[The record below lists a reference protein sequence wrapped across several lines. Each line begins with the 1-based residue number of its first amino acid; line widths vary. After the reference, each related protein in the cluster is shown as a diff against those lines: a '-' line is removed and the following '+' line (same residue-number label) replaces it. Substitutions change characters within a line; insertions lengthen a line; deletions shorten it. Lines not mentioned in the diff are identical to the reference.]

1 MKILI
6 AIIVVLIVII
16 LFFIYRAKSTPP
28 ALPPPALP
36 PVPGEIPETKKGH
49 ILGVP
54 GIAITSP
61 AISEQLPRIPE
72 SMRSGFGQP
81 IEGTFSIR
89 NGSLHWPMVAI
100 FKISG
105 IDNIFI
111 AMNVQ
116 SQAQQESGGFIVP
129 SIDYADKVYILDLG
143 GKLINKDETK
153 TPILSANPDDVL
165 FSIVSVPAPLSLIP
179 SDILEELQRRALVAG
194 VLTRAPGTSTEEEM
208 AALKQKLLTPP
219 VNLPLRTPQI
229 MFVTLMAPNGTK
241 INNVR
246 IGEISH
252 GSNVFWA
259 ENYTGGLGGGYNNLG
274 YVTINQLADGSF
286 NIYVIVLSRRE
297 NKLNVRFRENS
308 GIMMS
313 GNWPI
318 PKAFRWSILHNEGT
332 VPIEQT
338 QQQVSSS
345 TSNVTPVVTAVVA
358 EAPAPIEA
366 V

>member
-61 AISEQLPRIPE
+61 AISEQLPRVQT
-72 SMRSGFGQP
+72 SVRGGFGHP
-81 IEGTFSIR
+81 LDGTFSIVD
-89 NGSLHWPMVAI
+89 GSIHWPLVAF
-100 FKISG
+100 FKING
-105 IDNIFI
+105 IDNIFV
-111 AMNVQ
+111 AMNMN
-116 SQAQQESGGFIVP
+116 SQTMSDTGGFIVP
-129 SIDYADKVYILDLG
+129 SIDYADKIYILNSDGTLLTKSG
-143 GKLINKDETK
+143 TK

-179 SDILEELQRRALVAG
+179 SDILKELQRRALVAG

-219 VNLPLRTPQI
+219 VNLPLRTPQTL
-229 MFVTLMAPNGTK
+229 FVTLMAPNGTK

-246 IGEISH
+246 IGETSH

-259 ENYTGGLGGGYNNLG
+259 ENYTGGSGGGYRDLG

-286 NIYVIVLSRRE
+286 NIYVIMPNQRE
-297 NKLNVRFRENS
+297 NKLNIRFRENS
-308 GIMMS
+308 DIMMS

-332 VPIEQT
+332 VPIKQT

-345 TSNVTPVVTAVVA
+345 TSNVTHVVKAVVA
-358 EAPAPIEA
+358 EAPAPIKA